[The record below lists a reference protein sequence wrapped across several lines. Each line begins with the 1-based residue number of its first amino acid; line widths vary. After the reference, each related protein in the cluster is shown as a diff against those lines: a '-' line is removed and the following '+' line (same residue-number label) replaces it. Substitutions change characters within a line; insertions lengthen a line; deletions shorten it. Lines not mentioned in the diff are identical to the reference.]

1 MYMISLTKVPKI
13 VEHAG
18 DNDFDLKSGAFLE
31 SLLEFIEFLL
41 VYFDFVVNIRHET
54 VFEQSF
60 PW

>member
-1 MYMISLTKVPKI
+1 MISLTMVSEI

-41 VYFDFVVNIRHET
+41 VYSDLVVNTRHET